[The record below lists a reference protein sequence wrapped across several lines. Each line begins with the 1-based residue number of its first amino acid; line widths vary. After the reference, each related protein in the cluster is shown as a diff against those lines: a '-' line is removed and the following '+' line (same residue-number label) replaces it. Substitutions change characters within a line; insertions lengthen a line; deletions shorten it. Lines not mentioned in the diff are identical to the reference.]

1 MQYIWMEFNKGT
13 GEPIDEEKKDS
24 NFYSHMWCTIVV
36 I

>member
-1 MQYIWMEFNKGT
+1 MKCNKGT
-13 GEPIDEEKKDS
+13 GEQKDEEKKDS